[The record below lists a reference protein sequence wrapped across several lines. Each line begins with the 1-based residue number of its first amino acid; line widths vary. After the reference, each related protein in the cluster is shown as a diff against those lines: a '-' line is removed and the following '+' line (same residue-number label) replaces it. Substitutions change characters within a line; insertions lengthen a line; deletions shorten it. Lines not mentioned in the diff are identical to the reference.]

1 MKIPKTIITKTPLR
15 ISFFGGGS
23 DIKRFYL
30 KKRGLI
36 ISSTINK
43 YIYVTIKRHGNTFD
57 EKYRINYHQ
66 SENVNKINKIKNNII
81 RESLKYLKIDEPLY
95 ISTIADIP
103 ARSGLGSSSS
113 FTVGLLK
120 GLFELKHKKIS
131 KKELAELA
139 CKIEIDIIKSPI
151 GKQDQYA
158 AAFGGLNKFIFS
170 KNSVLIE
177 SLEKKIDPKFIFQN
191 LQLFFT
197 GIYRSTNSILGSIQ
211 NSSEN
216 KIYMDTIVKNAEDA
230 YKVLKHNK
238 KDKLNIIG
246 NLFDKSWNIK
256 KSLSKK
262 ISNKRINEHYDKAIN
277 AGALGGKISGAGGG
291 GFLLFVTPKNKR
303 KNVLKSLNPLTCL
316 PITYEPNGSRVIFR
330 D

>member
-36 ISSTINK
+36 ISSTIDK

-57 EKYRINYHQ
+57 EKYRINYQQ

-139 CKIEIDIIKSPI
+139 CKIEIDVIKSPI

-170 KNSVLIE
+170 KNSVSIE

-197 GIYRSTNSILGSIQ
+197 GIYRSTNSILSSIH

-216 KIYMDTIVKNAEDA
+216 KIYMDTIIRNAKDA
-230 YKVLKHNK
+230 YIVLKINK
-238 KDKLNIIG
+238 KNKLNIIG
-246 NLFDKSWNIK
+246 DLFDKSWNIK

-262 ISNKRINEHYDKAIN
+262 ISNKKINKYYDKAIN

-291 GFLLFVTPKNKR
+291 GFLLFITPKNKR
-303 KNVLKSLNPLTCL
+303 KNVLRSLNPLTCL

>member
-1 MKIPKTIITKTPLR
+1 MIIPKTIITKTPLR

-23 DIKRFYL
+23 DIKKFYL

-36 ISSTINK
+36 ISSTIDK

-57 EKYRINYHQ
+57 EKYRINYQQ

-113 FTVGLLK
+113 FTIGLLK
-120 GLFELKHKKIS
+120 GLFELKNKKIS

-139 CKIEIDIIKSPI
+139 CKIEIDVIKSPI

-170 KNSVLIE
+170 KNSVSIE

-197 GIYRSTNSILGSIQ
+197 GIYRSTNSILSSIH

-216 KIYMDTIVKNAEDA
+216 KIYC
-230 YKVLKHNK
+230 
-238 KDKLNIIG
+238 
-246 NLFDKSWNIK
+246 
-256 KSLSKK
+256 
-262 ISNKRINEHYDKAIN
+262 KR
-277 AGALGGKISGAGGG
+277 
-291 GFLLFVTPKNKR
+291 
-303 KNVLKSLNPLTCL
+303 
-316 PITYEPNGSRVIFR
+316 
-330 D
+330 